1 MKATG
6 NIVRGTREREMRR
19 QIRLVE
25 ERERE
30 GNPQALILV

>member
-30 GNPQALILV
+30 RVIPRLLS